1 VICLEHLMP
10 NPTLAPRLLLAAA
23 GLCGALGVA
32 AAARA
37 SHAGDDNLGIA
48 ANFLLL
54 HAPVLIGL
62 SLMAASRLAIAAGMV
77 LLLGLVLFAGD
88 LAARSLLGG
97 ALFPLAAPLGG
108 GGLIVGWLLVALAGL
123 VWRQGAD

>member
-1 VICLEHLMP
+1 MSSTVP
-10 NPTLAPRLLLAAA
+10 GRLLVTAA
-23 GLCGALGVA
+23 GLFGALGVA

-62 SLMAASRLAIAAGMV
+62 SLMAASRLAVAAGAVMTV
-77 LLLGLVLFAGD
+77 GVALFAGD
-88 LAARSLLGG
+88 LVMRAFTGN
-97 ALFPLAAPLGG
+97 ALFPMAAPTGG
-108 GGLIVGWLLVALAGL
+108 GAMIAGWVLVMVSGI
-123 VWRQGAD
+123 WGRRS

>member
-1 VICLEHLMP
+1 MAA
-10 NPTLAPRLLLAAA
+10 NTAAGRLLLVAA
-23 GLCGALGVA
+23 GICGALGVA

-37 SHAGDDNLGIA
+37 SHGGDENLGIA

-62 SLMAASRLAIAAGMV
+62 SLMAANRVAVVAGIV
-77 LLLGLVLFAGD
+77 LLGGIAVFAGD

-97 ALFPLAAPLGG
+97 ALFPMAAPIGG
-108 GGLIVGWLLVALAGL
+108 SGLIGGWMLVAAAGI
-123 VWRQGAD
+123 WGRHGS

>member
-1 VICLEHLMP
+1 MS
-10 NPTLAPRLLLAAA
+10 NPTLASRLLVVAA

-62 SLMAASRLAIAAGMV
+62 SLMAASRLALAAGLV

-108 GGLIVGWLLVALAGL
+108 GGLIVGWLLVAVAGL
-123 VWRQGAD
+123 LGRWNAD

>member
-1 VICLEHLMP
+1 MAGNGI
-10 NPTLAPRLLLAAA
+10 ASRLLLVAA

-62 SLMAASRLAIAAGMV
+62 SLMAASRAAVAAGLV
-77 LLLGLVLFAGD
+77 LLVGLVLFAGD

-97 ALFPLAAPLGG
+97 PLFPLAAPLGG
-108 GGLIVGWLLVALAGL
+108 GGLIVGWLLVGLAGL
-123 VWRQGAD
+123 VGRRGAD

>member
-1 VICLEHLMP
+1 MP
-10 NPTLAPRLLLAAA
+10 ASLPARLLVVIA
-23 GLCGALGVA
+23 GLFGALGVA

-62 SLMAASRLAIAAGMV
+62 SLLAASRVALAAGV
-77 LLLGLVLFAGD
+77 VIAVGVALFAGD
-88 LAARSLLGG
+88 LAMRSYTGNPLFPMAAPIGGG
-97 ALFPLAAPLGG
+97 AMILGWV
-108 GGLIVGWLLVALAGL
+108 LVIVTGIWG
-123 VWRQGAD
+123 RR

>member
-1 VICLEHLMP
+1 MRAI
-10 NPTLAPRLLLAAA
+10 ASRLLLVAA
-23 GLCGALGVA
+23 GLCGAFGVA

-37 SHAGDDNLGIA
+37 SHTADDNLGIA

-62 SLMAASRLAIAAGMV
+62 SLMAANRVVVAAGVV
-77 LLLGLVLFAGD
+77 LLAGLAVFAGD

-97 ALFPLAAPLGG
+97 PLFPMAAPIGG
-108 GGLIVGWLLVALAGL
+108 GGLIVGWVLVAAAG
-123 VWRQGAD
+123 VWGERGAD

>member
-1 VICLEHLMP
+1 MS
-10 NPTLAPRLLLAAA
+10 NPTLASRLLLVAA

-37 SHAGDDNLGIA
+37 SHAGDDTLGIA

-62 SLMAASRLAIAAGMV
+62 SLMAASRVTLAAGIV

-108 GGLIVGWLLVALAGL
+108 GGLIVGWLLVALAGG
-123 VWRQGAD
+123 VGRRGAP

>member
-1 VICLEHLMP
+1 MS
-10 NPTLAPRLLLAAA
+10 NPTLASRLLLFAA

-62 SLMAASRLAIAAGMV
+62 SLMATSRLAIAAGAM
-77 LLLGLVLFAGD
+77 LLVGLVLFAGD

-97 ALFPLAAPLGG
+97 PLFPMAAPLGG
-108 GGLIVGWLLVALAGL
+108 GGLIVGWLLVAAAGL
-123 VWRQGAD
+123 VGRRG

>member
-1 VICLEHLMP
+1 MP
-10 NPTLAPRLLLAAA
+10 NTLPARLLVVAA
-23 GLCGALGVA
+23 GIAGALGVA

-37 SHAGDDNLGIA
+37 SHMGDDDLGIA

-62 SLMAASRLAIAAGMV
+62 SLLAASRLAVAAGVV
-77 LLLGLVLFAGD
+77 LAIGLALFAGD
-88 LAARSLLGG
+88 LAVRSFTGT

-108 GGLIVGWLLVALAGL
+108 GGLILGWLLVVATGI
-123 VWRQGAD
+123 WGRRS

>member
-1 VICLEHLMP
+1 MSNL
-10 NPTLAPRLLLAAA
+10 TLASRLLLVTA

-62 SLMAASRLAIAAGMV
+62 SLVATRVAAAAGLV
-77 LLLGLVLFAGD
+77 LLVGLVLFAGD
-88 LAARSLLGG
+88 LASRSLLGG
-97 ALFPLAAPLGG
+97 PLFPMAAPLGG
-108 GGLIVGWLLVALAGL
+108 GGLIVGWLLVAVAG
-123 VWRQGAD
+123 VVGRRG

>member
-1 VICLEHLMP
+1 M
-10 NPTLAPRLLLAAA
+10 PTLPSRLLLVAA

-37 SHAGDDNLGIA
+37 SHSGDDNLGIA

-62 SLMAASRLAIAAGMV
+62 SLLAANRIAVAAGAV
-77 LLLGLVLFAGD
+77 LVLGLVLFAGD
-88 LAARSLLGG
+88 LAARTLLGG
-97 ALFPLAAPLGG
+97 ALFPMAAPIGG
-108 GGLIVGWLLVALAGL
+108 GGLILGWVLVAVAG
-123 VWRQGAD
+123 VFARA

>member
-1 VICLEHLMP
+1 MLT
-10 NPTLAPRLLLAAA
+10 TLPARLLIVAA
-23 GLCGALGVA
+23 GIAGALGVA

-37 SHAGDDNLGIA
+37 SHMADDNLGIA

-62 SLMAASRLAIAAGMV
+62 SLLATSRLAVAAGAV
-77 LLLGLVLFAGD
+77 LAIGLVLFAGD
-88 LAARSLLGG
+88 LAARSSTGN

-108 GGLIVGWLLVALAGL
+108 GGLILGWLLVVATGI
-123 VWRQGAD
+123 WGRR

>member
-1 VICLEHLMP
+1 MP
-10 NPTLAPRLLLAAA
+10 NTLASRLLLVAA

-37 SHAGDDNLGIA
+37 SHAADDNLGIA

-62 SLMAASRLAIAAGMV
+62 SLMTFNRVAVAAGVV
-77 LLLGLVLFAGD
+77 LLIGLVLFAGD
-88 LAARSLLGG
+88 LATRSLLGG

-108 GGLIVGWLLVALAGL
+108 GGLIVGWLLVAVAGL
-123 VWRQGAD
+123 VGRRS

>member
-1 VICLEHLMP
+1 MP
-10 NPTLAPRLLLAAA
+10 TTLSARLLLVLA
-23 GLCGALGVA
+23 GLFGALGVA

-62 SLMAASRLAIAAGMV
+62 SLMAASRLALAAGIVIAAGV
-77 LLLGLVLFAGD
+77 AVFAGD
-88 LAARSLLGG
+88 LAMRAFAGN
-97 ALFPLAAPLGG
+97 ALFPMAAPIGG
-108 GGLIVGWLLVALAGL
+108 GAMILGWLLVVATGI
-123 VWRQGAD
+123 WGRR

>member
-1 VICLEHLMP
+1 MAG
-10 NPTLAPRLLLAAA
+10 NGMASRLLLVAA

-37 SHAGDDNLGIA
+37 SHMADDNLGIA
-48 ANFLLL
+48 SNFLLL

-62 SLMAASRLAIAAGMV
+62 SLMAANRVAVAAGAV
-77 LLLGLVLFAGD
+77 LLIGLVLFAGD

-97 ALFPLAAPLGG
+97 PLFAMAAPLGG
-108 GGLIVGWLLVALAGL
+108 GGLIVGWLMVAVAGL
-123 VWRQGAD
+123 VGRRP